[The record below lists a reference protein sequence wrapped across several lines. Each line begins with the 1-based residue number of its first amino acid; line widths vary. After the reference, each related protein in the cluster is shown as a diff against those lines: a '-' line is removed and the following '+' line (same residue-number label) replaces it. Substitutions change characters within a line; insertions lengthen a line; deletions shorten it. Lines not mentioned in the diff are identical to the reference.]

1 MAIVPIKIAPTLDEE
16 IVQAEPNQTRSVI
29 LALALGLLGALLNS
43 YPIELAYSVSLVI
56 GNLAF
61 IIAAAYLRPTL
72 TLLCAVICV
81 APLLIIWGHPYGFL
95 TFGCEALFVSYMRS
109 RGWYLTTADFLYWL
123 IIGMP
128 MTAVI
133 IWLNTTESQE
143 YLLFSLFKQSINA
156 VFYTALGV
164 ILIFVFNDKLN
175 VWVKSQQPKLVK
187 NLKQYLHYILWI
199 MSAFFVIGV
208 CLFLSRNLNAIQQ
221 QQVEDRLNI
230 SSQYLGRI
238 VENYVDDHK
247 KAVAQIANELSV
259 IKPSRHNDALVK
271 IHQLYPGF
279 LTMLVANSEANIVAS
294 SPLSLMKGIPKSG
307 ASVADRSYFTE
318 AFFNQSVYVS
328 PVFLGRGFGADAII
342 AISAPIYFQNNA
354 QPTGIVEGSLNL
366 NLFDQINS
374 SAANDRE
381 IDVVLTDANDN
392 VIYADSNL
400 VLSTFSKF
408 KYSVEKP
415 DMTHNF
421 LMINS
426 NSSNNIRY
434 LYRQVTLNNDWKIFV
449 LFEHREILKLIEQQ
463 YLTIFISLFL
473 IFSLV
478 ILLAN
483 QFANTLNKPLAFALQ
498 ELAHGDGKAGYK
510 AIPYDAPTE
519 FLTLYD
525 ELQQSKKILLKQQF
539 ILEEKVNKRTIE
551 LNKANIALKEL
562 ANKDSL
568 TGLYNRRYLENKFSE
583 LQAILSRNNASM
595 VVAMLDLDH
604 FKKLNDEYGHLIGD
618 NCLAYI
624 SDVMKR
630 KFDRRSDIVARFG
643 GEEFIIVA
651 QSDDQNGVLK
661 KLEEFREEIAQH
673 SFENNGQLSV
683 GITISIGAVTADAKF
698 SADIDDWIRLADE
711 KLYQA
716 KNNGRNQLSSN
727 NLTNLS

>member
-1 MAIVPIKIAPTLDEE
+1 MAIVPIKVAPKLDDE
-16 IVQAEPNQTRSVI
+16 IVEAEPNQTRSII
-29 LALALGLLGALLNS
+29 LALALGLLGALINS

-221 QQVEDRLNI
+221 QQVEDKLDI
-230 SSQYLGRI
+230 SSLYLGRI

-374 SAANDRE
+374 SAASDRE

-434 LYRQVTLNNDWKIFV
+434 WYRQVTLNNDWKIFV

-483 QFANTLNKPLAFALQ
+483 QFANTLNKPLAFALK

-673 SFENNGQLSV
+673 SFENNGQFTV
-683 GITISIGAVTADAKF
+683 GITISIGAITADAKF

>member
-175 VWVKSQQPKLVK
+175 VWVRSQQPKLVK

-221 QQVEDRLNI
+221 QQVEDKLDI

-238 VENYVDDHK
+238 VENYVDDHT
-247 KAVAQIANELSV
+247 KAVTQIANELSV
-259 IKPSRHNDALVK
+259 IKPSSHNDALVK

-415 DMTHNF
+415 DITHNF

-473 IFSLV
+473 IFALV

-483 QFANTLNKPLAFALQ
+483 QFANTLNKPLAFALK

-673 SFENNGQLSV
+673 SFENNGQFTV
-683 GITISIGAVTADAKF
+683 GITISIGAITADAKF

>member
-109 RGWYLTTADFLYWL
+109 RGRYLTTADFLYWL

-128 MTAVI
+128 MTAAI

-143 YLLFSLFKQSINA
+143 YLVFSLFKQSINA

-221 QQVEDRLNI
+221 QQVEDKLDI

-279 LTMLVANSEANIVAS
+279 LTMLVANGEANIVAS

-374 SAANDRE
+374 SAASDRE

-473 IFSLV
+473 IFALV

-673 SFENNGQLSV
+673 SFENNGQFTV
-683 GITISIGAVTADAKF
+683 GITISIGAITADAKF